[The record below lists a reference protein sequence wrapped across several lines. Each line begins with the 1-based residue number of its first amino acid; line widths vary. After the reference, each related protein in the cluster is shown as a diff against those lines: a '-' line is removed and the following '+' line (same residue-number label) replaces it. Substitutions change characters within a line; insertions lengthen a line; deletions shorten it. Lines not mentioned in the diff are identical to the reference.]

1 MSEERAVRALEA
13 IEHAH
18 HHRSAAEA
26 EEAAGWVEFAVAYD
40 SGLNR
45 PTPLAAEGTPAVD
58 EFGVLELSAALRRSR
73 DSVRAQL
80 VDLLNLAY
88 RLPQLWE
95 LVRQAR
101 LPVWQ
106 ARRLAARTA
115 KLSAV
120 LAGWVDATLAPF
132 AESIGPNRLE
142 AFCDALVAQADP
154 ALAAEAWERAKAW
167 RSVQFEPTADPCDG
181 VRRLYGL
188 IDTADAVWLDSA
200 LNQLAGILA
209 RQGATDPHS
218 QLRAT
223 ALGILATPARALAM
237 IQHDLTQ
244 PALTDHHSADDDAI
258 RVPADDEAGRAVAG
272 LAGNPATAGE
282 PAPVEVVDPATGEI
296 VPAPGDVLVPA
307 SGELVPASGR
317 VLDSTGE
324 LLPAGGPVGGRRPAG
339 CAGHVCGTI
348 TVHPDRLLPKATL
361 VVHLS
366 DAAIGDPRGIC
377 RVEGI
382 GPVPVG
388 QLHQLLGH
396 ARVRVLPVFD
406 PDGVVPVDSYEI
418 PAATRRAVLLR
429 HPWEMFPY
437 STASHTGCDLD
448 HTDPWRPDGPA
459 GQTRP
464 DNLTPLRRPPHRAKT
479 HADWK
484 LRTPAPGI
492 FVWTTPLGRRYTL
505 TPDGLTHTGP
515 PPDTWSNPA
524 RPPSADAGPP
534 GEPPPMLLPDLPAA

>member
-1 MSEERAVRALEA
+1 
-13 IEHAH
+13 
-18 HHRSAAEA
+18 
-26 EEAAGWVEFAVAYD
+26 
-40 SGLNR
+40 
-45 PTPLAAEGTPAVD
+45 
-58 EFGVLELSAALRRSR
+58 
-73 DSVRAQL
+73 
-80 VDLLNLAY
+80 
-88 RLPQLWE
+88 
-95 LVRQAR
+95 
-101 LPVWQ
+101 
-106 ARRLAARTA
+106 
-115 KLSAV
+115 
-120 LAGWVDATLAPF
+120 
-132 AESIGPNRLE
+132 
-142 AFCDALVAQADP
+142 
-154 ALAAEAWERAKAW
+154 
-167 RSVQFEPTADPCDG
+167 
-181 VRRLYGL
+181 
-188 IDTADAVWLDSA
+188 
-200 LNQLAGILA
+200 
-209 RQGATDPHS
+209 
-218 QLRAT
+218 
-223 ALGILATPARALAM
+223 
-237 IQHDLTQ
+237 
-244 PALTDHHSADDDAI
+244 
-258 RVPADDEAGRAVAG
+258 
-272 LAGNPATAGE
+272 
-282 PAPVEVVDPATGEI
+282 
-296 VPAPGDVLVPA
+296 
-307 SGELVPASGR
+307 
-317 VLDSTGE
+317 
-324 LLPAGGPVGGRRPAG
+324 
-339 CAGHVCGTI
+339 VCGTI